1 MIKPASAKRWA
12 LPWTLEERRKILKRD
27 ANGRAIV
34 NMNEMTQLEIERMR
48 LIEK

>member
-1 MIKPASAKRWA
+1 MIKPASAKRWV
-12 LPWTLEERRKILKRD
+12 LPWSLDERRAILKHD

-34 NMNEMTQLEIERMR
+34 NMNRLTQLEIERMR